1 MLEQWIIDQGADL
14 QVGVFFGFYSF
25 FLLAEVYM
33 PQRRTSPKRRIRWP
47 VNFLLSVINIM
58 VLSLLPISLFGLA
71 TWAESQQIGLLN
83 ELTLPI
89 AVFIISNLLL
99 RGFISFFT
107 HWLMHKIPW
116 MWRLHRVHHLDT
128 ELDVTSTLRFHP
140 LEFLATLVSGML
152 LVIAFGLSPWLLLVY
167 ELLDAT
173 VTVFS
178 HSNITIPRLM
188 DRGLRMFIVTPN
200 LHRIH
205 HSSWQPETDSNF
217 SAVFPIWDIIFGTFR
232 SQSRELQATMDL
244 GLEDI
249 RDRRVHQLFWLLR
262 SPFLQLGGS
271 DPLIPK
277 LHS

>member
-1 MLEQWIIDQGADL
+1 MLEQWIIDQDADL
-14 QVGVFFGFYSF
+14 QVGVFFGFYSL
-25 FLLAEVYM
+25 FLLAEVYI
-33 PQRRTSPKRRIRWP
+33 PQRRTSPKRRSRWP
-47 VNFLLSVINIM
+47 TNLLLSVINIA

-71 TWAESQQIGLLN
+71 TWAESQRIGLLN
-83 ELTLPI
+83 QLPLPI
-89 AVFIISNLLL
+89 AAFVISNLLL

-116 MWRLHRVHHLDT
+116 LWRLHRVHHLDT

-140 LEFLATLVSGML
+140 LEFIATLLPGML
-152 LVIAFGLSPWLLLVY
+152 LVIIFGLSPWLLLVY
-167 ELLDAT
+167 ELLDAL

-178 HSNITIPRLM
+178 HANVIIPRFI
-188 DRGLRMFIVTPN
+188 DRWLRVIIVTPN

-232 SQSRELQATMDL
+232 PRSREPQATMEL
-244 GLEDI
+244 GLENI
-249 RDRRVHQLFWLLR
+249 RDRRVQQLFWLLR
-262 SPFLQLGGS
+262 SPFLRQDVS
-271 DPLIPK
+271 DPLMPK